1 MWSYVVL
8 PWGREGCC
16 CADGVRSGPSQ
27 DRGGGQTL
35 QVCPGVLTHP
45 LWLGCDHALP
55 REPMGMLMPLCLNKS
70 RSLSC
75 SPPSGRAS
83 PDRDCLGTS
92 HLPWGGGRPVG
103 PALSLSAVRESPWV
117 LAVVVTAQSGT
128 SRSTSTDL
136 SALGEAQVGSGQSR
150 EWLIWRSRRARAAS
164 AEYSYLRGTVWSHS
178 WLAHWLDS
186 SLLCG
191 SCDQM

>member
-16 CADGVRSGPSQ
+16 CADGVRSGPSL

-150 EWLIWRSRRARAAS
+150 VADLEEQEGQSGQCRVQLPSGDCLVALLA
-164 AEYSYLRGTVWSHS
+164 GTLAGLQPVVWF
-178 WLAHWLDS
+178 L
-186 SLLCG
+186 
-191 SCDQM
+191 